1 MRDLHRN
8 PEPWHG
14 QGPPQPS
21 GVGAVKSQQG
31 CGPRGCFSHFL
42 PSLGLSFPTYRMC
55 GQLAYLQ
62 GHFQIQ

>member
-14 QGPPQPS
+14 QGPPWPS
-21 GVGAVKSQQG
+21 GGGAVKSQQG
-31 CGPRGCFSHFL
+31 GGARECLGHFL
-42 PSLGLSFPTYRMC
+42 PSLGLSFPTYRMW

-62 GHFQIQ
+62 GYFQIQ